1 MKILLIEDDCETAS
15 YVARGLREHG
25 HSVDLASDG
34 HEGLMLA
41 IGDAYDALIVDR
53 MLPKLDGLALL
64 KALRASAIG
73 TPVLLLTALPMAF
86 LSGFSWPAEALPWPL
101 QTARWLVPSTAG
113 IQASLQLN
121 QMGASLGDVA
131 GLLVLLLALALGFG
145 ALLLWCGPPP

>member
-73 TPVLLLTALPMAF
+73 TPVLLLTAMGGIGDKVQ
-86 LSGFSWPAEALPWPL
+86 GFEAGGDDYLVKPFCLCRVARACAVIGPAPATCEPGQA
-101 QTARWLVPSTAG
+101 ARR
-113 IQASLQLN
+113 
-121 QMGASLGDVA
+121 
-131 GLLVLLLALALGFG
+131 
-145 ALLLWCGPPP
+145 